1 MMPEDFQAFYSSDD
15 ESGDSSGRDASEL
28 AALISLL
35 DDTDSEVFEHVSEK
49 LIGLGPDIIPQLEE
63 RWESD
68 LDPLLQG
75 RIESLVHKIQYEDV
89 RGNLRYW
96 VKEDTEDL
104 LEAALILARYAYPTK
119 DINSLRERIGGIR
132 RSIWVEL
139 NQYLTPV
146 EKIKQVNSVL
156 FKHLG
161 YKREE
166 TAERKPASSY
176 LNILLETRKG
186 NPLGLSMLYLILAQ
200 QLELPVYAVNLPLMP
215 VLAFTDGYLH
225 QFGDSVELNDRV
237 EFYIYPYRQGHI
249 LTRTNLSEYLRK
261 IDKPLAP
268 EFYAPVSNLDFLRSW
283 GSLQSA
289 LYREAGEEERAAEF
303 RELFS
308 LLRKS
313 GGED

>member
-1 MMPEDFQAFYSSDD
+1 MMPEDFQLFFSPDD
-15 ESGDSSGRDASEL
+15 ESGGSSGRDASEL

-49 LIGLGPDIIPQLEE
+49 LLGLGPDIIPQLEE

-68 LDPLLQG
+68 RDPLLQG
-75 RIESLVHKIQYEDV
+75 RIESLVHKIQFEDV
-89 RGNLRYW
+89 RGDLRYW
-96 VKEDTEDL
+96 IEEDTEDL
-104 LEAALILARYAYPTK
+104 LEAALILARYAYPTA
-119 DINSLRERIGGIR
+119 DISSLRERIGGIR

-146 EKIKQVNSVL
+146 EKIKQVNGVL
-156 FKHLG
+156 FNHLG

-176 LNILLETRKG
+176 LNNLLQSRKG

-200 QLELPVYAVNLPLMP
+200 QLELPVYGVNLPLMP

-225 QFGDSVELNDRV
+225 QFGDPEELNDRV

-249 LTRTNLSEYLRK
+249 LTRSNLTEYLRK
-261 IDKPLAP
+261 IEKPLAP
-268 EFYAPVSNLDFLRSW
+268 EYYAPVSNREFLRSW

-289 LYREAGEEERAAEF
+289 LYREAGDEEKALEF

-308 LLRKS
+308 ALRQS
-313 GGED
+313 GDQD